1 MSNDNGFNIDNGMS
15 VDNGLSVE
23 RAEYMPFLDFL
34 YV

>member
-1 MSNDNGFNIDNGMS
+1 MSIDNGFNIDNGMS

>member
-23 RAEYMPFLDFL
+23 RAEYMPFLDFQ

>member
-1 MSNDNGFNIDNGMS
+1 MSIDNGFNIDNGMS

-23 RAEYMPFLDFL
+23 RAEYMPFLDFQ